1 MTPEELTVSRRAG
14 SGGLKYL
21 PSAASVLQRREPM
34 QTSLRHTIVLVS
46 VFLGALSFAAAR
58 EASVKRNVNLR
69 SDPSTDNPAI
79 ELIQA
84 KSTATLLDSTPQN
97 GYYRRRRQGGMGL
110 GQEHFLGCGNRR
122 TVDTTSDFTQ
132 HANDAKR
139 RETGT
144 S

>member
-1 MTPEELTVSRRAG
+1 
-14 SGGLKYL
+14 
-21 PSAASVLQRREPM
+21 M

-69 SDPSTDNPAI
+69 SDPSTDNSAI

-84 KSTATLLDSTPQN
+84 KSTVTLLDSCAAKRVLPRE
-97 GYYRRRRQGGMGL
+97 GRRRPGGMGL
-110 GQEHFLGCGNRR
+110 GQEHFLGRGNRR